1 MAKNQIRFNVS
12 VYEPFG
18 VSQSYYYFR
27 RAVYEQCRLNF
38 GNREKARPFHT
49 ISPRNLTSIRS
60 KRPPSPIYIIIICCP
75 RSPQTPD
82 VYYLNDG
89 NSQTSRLKVDFDTPK
104 DMYSPPI
111 SLPLYILYYI
121 YTIYNI
127 IYIFNNKKWARDYT
141 KHCKVFF
148 EH

>member
-49 ISPRNLTSIRS
+49 ILPRNSTSVRS
-60 KRPPSPIYIIIICCP
+60 PVNSPASSRLLYNIIIYCP
-75 RSPQTPD
+75 RSPSRHPTH
-82 VYYLNDG
+82 YLNDN
-89 NSQTSRLKVDFDTPK
+89 NSQTSRLKVDFDTPT
-104 DMYSPPI
+104 DMYFLTF
-111 SLPLYILYYI
+111 SL
-121 YTIYNI
+121 
-127 IYIFNNKKWARDYT
+127 
-141 KHCKVFF
+141 
-148 EH
+148 